1 MSSTTWVGAE
11 PSPVLPLQAS
21 VPGQSNFRCF
31 PPGQVI
37 SHQDLWAAHPNWTP
51 KQLQYG
57 THSTNN
63 LWAHNYYLVKIFA
76 DFKRKIM
83 IHYGH
88 NFAHVT
94 TAQLSWHVQNHDLI
108 GLLRSKLE
116 QNKFTRFQLWAHELF
131 AKWPP
136 GSHLNRKMLSHQY
149 M

>member
-1 MSSTTWVGAE
+1 MSWCWTQPCLA
-11 PSPVLPLQAS
+11 
-21 VPGQSNFRCF
+21 
-31 PPGQVI
+31 PPGQCTRPVQFPLLP
-37 SHQDLWAAHPNWTP
+37 SWASYLPPRSVGCTP
-51 KQLQYG
+51 KLDTEQLQSG

-63 LWAHNYYLVKIFA
+63 LWAHNYYFVKIFS
-76 DFKRKIM
+76 DFKWKIM

-94 TAQLSWHVQNHDLI
+94 TAELSWHVQNHDLV

-116 QNKFTRFQLWAHELF
+116 QNEFTRFQLWAHELF